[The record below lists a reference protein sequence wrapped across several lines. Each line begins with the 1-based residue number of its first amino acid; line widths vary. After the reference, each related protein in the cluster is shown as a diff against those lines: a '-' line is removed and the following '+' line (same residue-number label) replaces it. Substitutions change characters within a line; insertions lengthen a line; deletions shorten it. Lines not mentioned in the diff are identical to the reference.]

1 MNATQSAVLPL
12 IPETVRVHIGPAGS
26 GGEIVEVSFLDYI
39 RNVASNEVY
48 PTWPKEALIANIISQ
63 ISFALNRIY
72 TEYYP
77 SRGYDFDIT
86 SFTGTDQSFQ
96 TNSTI
101 YENISELVDEYFNS
115 YVRRKGSVLPLFA
128 QYCDGIRT
136 TCPGLSQWGT
146 VTLAE
151 QGKNYEQILKDYYG
165 EDIEIVRNVPIGTV
179 EESAPSGLLR
189 LGSSGNEVAILQ
201 NRLNR
206 ISANYPSIPKIA
218 PTDGVFGPE
227 TESAVR
233 KFQEIFSLKQD
244 GIVGDATWYKVRSV
258 YNAVKRLNELISEGL
273 TYDEV
278 SLQYPEDLRRG
289 STGLYVSILQ
299 YYLNV
304 VATFTEGLTPIPIN
318 GIFGEQTETLV
329 KNFQRNFSLAETGIV
344 DEETW
349 NLLYEAYLG
358 IVESLPPSAFEGI
371 ARPFPGY
378 TLRIGFR
385 GEDVRDLQSYIN
397 VLASVYDSI
406 PVLAEDGI
414 FGEKTREA
422 VYAVQSLFNLTQDG
436 TVDAITWAV
445 IADTYDDI
453 VKGSERSP
461 GQYPGYTIGGEE
473 A

>member
-1 MNATQSAVLPL
+1 
-12 IPETVRVHIGPAGS
+12 
-26 GGEIVEVSFLDYI
+26 
-39 RNVASNEVY
+39 
-48 PTWPKEALIANIISQ
+48 
-63 ISFALNRIY
+63 
-72 TEYYP
+72 
-77 SRGYDFDIT
+77 
-86 SFTGTDQSFQ
+86 
-96 TNSTI
+96 
-101 YENISELVDEYFNS
+101 
-115 YVRRKGSVLPLFA
+115 
-128 QYCDGIRT
+128 
-136 TCPGLSQWGT
+136 
-146 VTLAE
+146 
-151 QGKNYEQILKDYYG
+151 
-165 EDIEIVRNVPIGTV
+165 
-179 EESAPSGLLR
+179 
-189 LGSSGNEVAILQ
+189 
-201 NRLNR
+201 
-206 ISANYPSIPKIA
+206 
-218 PTDGVFGPE
+218 
-227 TESAVR
+227 
-233 KFQEIFSLKQD
+233 
-244 GIVGDATWYKVRSV
+244 V

-318 GIFGEQTETLV
+318 GIFGEQTEILV

-358 IVESLPPSAFEGI
+358 IVDSLPPSAFEGI

-397 VLASVYDSI
+397 VLASVYNSI